1 MDINVIIEISKG
13 SNIKY
18 EYDDKTKR
26 LICDRILHTPF
37 TYFFNYGYIENTLSK
52 DGDPLDA
59 ILLCN
64 ESLMATCNIKC
75 RAVGYLNTIDESGED
90 PKIIV
95 VPLTS
100 IDPLAEKIQ
109 DLHDIDNHTLEKL
122 KYFFEN
128 YKKLEKNKWTEV
140 KEFGNKFMA
149 ELIIIGSM
157 ISTD

>member
-18 EYDDKTKR
+18 EFDENTKT

-37 TYFFNYGYIENTLSK
+37 TYFFNYGYIQNTLSD

-59 ILLCN
+59 IVLCN
-64 ESLMATCNIKC
+64 EPLMPTCHIKC
-75 RAVGYLNTIDESGED
+75 RPIGYLNTKDESGDD

-95 VPLTS
+95 VPIS
-100 IDPLAEKIQ
+100 KIDPLSEKIRDLQ
-109 DLHDIDNHTLEKL
+109 DVEQHTLDKL

-140 KEFGNKFMA
+140 KEFGNKIMA
-149 ELIIIGSM
+149 EEIITKSKIAFN
-157 ISTD
+157 